1 MGIEDFDRAMAILF
15 GIFGA
20 VGAVA
25 GYLMRRVSRGL
36 KK

>member
-1 MGIEDFDRAMAILF
+1 MIDDIDSALAILF

-25 GYLMRRVSRGL
+25 GYLMRRVSRGV

>member
-1 MGIEDFDRAMAILF
+1 MGIEDFDRALAVLF

-20 VGAVA
+20 IGAVA
-25 GYLMRRVSRGL
+25 GYLMRRVSRGV

>member
-1 MGIEDFDRAMAILF
+1 MGIKDFDRALAILF

-20 VGAVA
+20 IGAVA
-25 GYLMRRVSRGL
+25 GYLMRRVSRGV

>member
-1 MGIEDFDRAMAILF
+1 MGIEDFDQTLAILF

-25 GYLMRRVSRGL
+25 GYLMRRVSRGM